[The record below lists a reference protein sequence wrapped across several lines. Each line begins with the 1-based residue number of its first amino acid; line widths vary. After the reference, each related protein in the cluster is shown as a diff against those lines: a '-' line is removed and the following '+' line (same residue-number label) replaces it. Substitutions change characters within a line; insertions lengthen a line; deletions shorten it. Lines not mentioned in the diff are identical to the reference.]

1 MGAASRASATYAKIT
16 KLTAPR
22 RKIRG
27 MLADHLIHL
36 HVMQS
41 SIMTAP
47 APDTQFG
54 TRSFSLRTYRRNR
67 SSRYL
72 AVTISLKSLISP

>member
-1 MGAASRASATYAKIT
+1 MGAASRASTWAKIT
-16 KLTAPR
+16 KPTEPR

-36 HVMQS
+36 HVVQS

-47 APDTQFG
+47 APAYTVG
-54 TRSFSLRTYRRNR
+54 TVRHQLV
-67 SSRYL
+67 L
-72 AVTISLKSLISP
+72 ASDVPRIVPAEALPS